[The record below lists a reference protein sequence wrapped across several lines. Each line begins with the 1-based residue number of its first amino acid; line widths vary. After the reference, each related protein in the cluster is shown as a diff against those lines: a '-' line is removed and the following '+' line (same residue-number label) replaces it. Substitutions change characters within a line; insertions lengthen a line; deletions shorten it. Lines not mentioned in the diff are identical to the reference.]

1 MIREIYYGQCVLSKC
16 FFRCLQD
23 ERSSLLEFNVAISG
37 WRIMMSFS
45 CKYRLHLFVLVEYA
59 IQRLIIFHF
68 SEKFALM
75 SFILMFQIYLL
86 SAVL

>member
-1 MIREIYYGQCVLSKC
+1 MIREIIMVNACYISKC

-45 CKYRLHLFVLVEYA
+45 CKHRLHLFVLAEFDNFTL
-59 IQRLIIFHF
+59 Q
-68 SEKFALM
+68 
-75 SFILMFQIYLL
+75 
-86 SAVL
+86 